1 MSFEKILKYMGIFL
15 LGTVSVFPQTL
26 RVTGSWT
33 LSIDETYLSGP
44 GGDLLDTYESAPDQ
58 ILMDIHGQKLE
69 SYQVTVQRSDVVWN
83 SYFRVYVRR
92 TSDGR
97 GNGYISGGTEYVEAG
112 TSPQEFFRGGK
123 NRTNIAIQ
131 LQLTGVTV
139 GAQYGTYMTEIVYT
153 ITLLN

>member
-15 LGTVSVFPQTL
+15 LGTVSVFSQTL

-83 SYFRVYVRR
+83 SYFRVYVRELQ
-92 TSDGR
+92 
-97 GNGYISGGTEYVEAG
+97 TEVAMDIFREAQNMWKPG
-112 TSPQEFFRGGK
+112 LLLK
-123 NRTNIAIQ
+123 NF
-131 LQLTGVTV
+131 LEG
-139 GAQYGTYMTEIVYT
+139 EKIVL
-153 ITLLN
+153 ILAFNFS